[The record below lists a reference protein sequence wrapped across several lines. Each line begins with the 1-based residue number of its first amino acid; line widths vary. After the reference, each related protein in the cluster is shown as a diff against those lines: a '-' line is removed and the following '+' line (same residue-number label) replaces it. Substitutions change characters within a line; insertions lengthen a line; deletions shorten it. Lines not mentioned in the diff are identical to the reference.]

1 MSCQVKL
8 TAALNDIPAIKRHL
22 FPTDDSRGYFFLC
35 LSCKN
40 WFFAV
45 VFHCFLGGDSWLQQC
60 HVSVCPTG
68 ELIALANGKR
78 LIVLSAKW
86 DSTSGLSQFQISY
99 AGMPDENDVI
109 KAVIC
114 LPIVGQSQSSHVSF
128 YGLG

>member
-1 MSCQVKL
+1 MILEVIFFFVYLAK
-8 TAALNDIPAIKRHL
+8 
-22 FPTDDSRGYFFLC
+22 TD
-35 LSCKN
+35 
-40 WFFAV
+40 FFAV

-128 YGLG
+128 YGLDQKSVIKRIISTLIKFFYDTLPH